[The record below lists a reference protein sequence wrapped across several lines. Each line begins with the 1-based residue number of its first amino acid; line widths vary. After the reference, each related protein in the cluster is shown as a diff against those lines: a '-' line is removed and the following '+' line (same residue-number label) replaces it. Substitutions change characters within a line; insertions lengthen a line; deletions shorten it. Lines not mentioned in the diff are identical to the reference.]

1 MTSAAASR
9 YLQDRVLTATPAE
22 LIGMIYGVAV
32 RSLVAAGTSL
42 AAGDRLAAGR
52 HLVKAQ
58 DAVLELRCS
67 LDRTSSDSG
76 AAEMAGRMESLYEFV
91 QLRLV
96 RANVNGDA
104 ALVAECLEIVE
115 SLRQAWR
122 QGCLK
127 LASAPV
133 GAPAVRS

>member
-1 MTSAAASR
+1 MTSPVANR
-9 YLQDRVLTATPAE
+9 YLQDRVMTATPAE
-22 LIGMIYGVAV
+22 LIGMIYDVAV

-42 AAGDRLAAGR
+42 SEHDRLTAGR

-67 LDRTSSDSG
+67 LDRLSTDPG
-76 AAEMAGRMESLYEFV
+76 AAEMAGRMESLYEYV

-104 ALVAECLEIVE
+104 SMVAECLEIIE

-122 QGCLK
+122 EGCLK
-127 LASAPV
+127 LVPV
-133 GAPAVRS
+133 PSGAPR